1 MEDIS
6 KITGDPAVAA
16 ILRKSTSPSAQQERG
31 KREEGGVTPTRS
43 ELTGI
48 ASSRIR
54 TVKNAERIFDALP
67 ELEVIVTIATSS
79 LLSTKDLINTTLIY
93 DNVADIPIDLRQQL
107 LEPVR
112 EFHDHTRQLPS
123 KLYQWMYDALK
134 SKGASPVLLISDTG
148 FDELFGLKPSVATES
163 LRRSQS
169 DFFERQLG
177 ILGKIGGDDK
187 PKVGVESILGRAR
200 GADKPL
206 TAQTISLN
214 FANAPNSPFKADG
227 ALAKLD
233 ITITDNPRI
242 TLLPEAYRRVAQ
254 ENARTGLFGQ
264 LEQYAYEQPST
275 PTGASEYDADQF
287 KDREEERAKLGLI
300 NLGDLNETYKKTPE
314 QKLYGEVPK
323 MSFAD
328 ANKIEYT
335 ERLLPAEST
344 LPLVIGD
351 DVRNPIGYLAIVDE
365 MGNFIN
371 SRSTL
376 YGDANF
382 MNYLNNDGM
391 TDSTINRANLGMG
404 NTTRVTPD
412 IANRLTSRYGEI
424 AEDQLTKALGE
435 ALGGA
440 EISMTVTETFSRIML
455 ARHLAKR
462 HTQVIYIPAENLCY
476 FATDFDED
484 GIGVSITERSF
495 VISTVRMALL
505 FATMNSAVLNSARHM
520 QYDIELAPDDMN
532 GQKTV
537 DQLKT
542 DIMNTYNRRQPYWGD
557 MNDTWA
563 MTTNA
568 GIAFNVIGNDYYGST
583 KVSVSD
589 TTPDYKYP
597 DKEFDE
603 TLLRRTCHIAGVDPD
618 LVMTPENIEFASQIF
633 SKSLLVT
640 QQITKKQE
648 ILSKPLTRYVVN
660 GLLASPSL
668 QSALIKIIAEYINAN
683 GNGMTTD
690 QITKQISEYLAAFI
704 NGMKVTLPPPDTSA
718 AASQMELFDKRIEF
732 FEKLA
737 DLVVTDD
744 LSNAL
749 QQEGITMDPNDLKT
763 MIKSFY
769 ARNWLRKQGIENDF
783 FDLIYDESARK
794 DNIKMMV
801 DESIAAS
808 TGLVQLAKKFTSR
821 LETVAKNA
829 DLDPN
834 DAGGGFDGG
843 GGSGFDNNAG
853 DGDGGDDG
861 LGGDGGD
868 DFSLDDDGTDDGSL
882 DDGGDGTE
890 ALDNTDAGTDAGQEE
905 DTTTT
910 DDTTGDDNPPL

>member
-6 KITGDPAVAA
+6 KLTGDPAVAA
-16 ILRKSTSPSAQQERG
+16 ILRKSTSPSAQQQRG
-31 KREEGGVTPTRS
+31 KREDGGVTPTRT

-112 EFHDHTRQLPS
+112 EFHDHTRQLPN
-123 KLYQWMYDALK
+123 KLYQWIYDALK

-177 ILGKIGGDDK
+177 ILGKIGGENK
-187 PKVGVESILGRAR
+187 PKVGVESILGRVR
-200 GADKPL
+200 GADKP
-206 TAQTISLN
+206 TKPQTIKLN
-214 FANAPNSPFKADG
+214 FASAPNSPFKADG
-227 ALAKLD
+227 MLASLD
-233 ITITDNPRI
+233 IVITDNPRI

-275 PTGASEYDADQF
+275 PTGASAYNADQF
-287 KDREEERAKLGLI
+287 TDSEQEKAKLGLI
-300 NLGDLNETYKKTPE
+300 NIGDLNEAYQKTPE

-323 MSFAD
+323 MSFSD

-391 TDSTINRANLGMG
+391 VDSTINRANLGMG
-404 NTTRVTPD
+404 NTTRITPD
-412 IANRLTSRYGEI
+412 IANRLTARYGEI

-532 GQKTV
+532 GQKTI

-542 DIMNTYNRRQPYWGD
+542 DIMNSYNRRQPMWGD

-597 DKEFDE
+597 DKDFDE
-603 TLLRRTCHIAGVDPD
+603 GLLRRTCHIAGVDPD

-640 QQITKKQE
+640 QQVVKKQE

-660 GLLASPSL
+660 GMLASPSL
-668 QSALIKIIAEYINAN
+668 QSAMIKIIAEYINAN

-690 QITKQISEYLAAFI
+690 QVTKKVSEYLAAFI

-718 AASQMELFDKRIEF
+718 AASQMELFDKRTEF

-744 LSNAL
+744 IAAQL

-769 ARNWLRKQGIENDF
+769 TRNWLRKQGIETDF
-783 FDLIYDESARK
+783 FDLVYDDKSRQ
-794 DNIKMMV
+794 DNITMMT
-801 DESIAAS
+801 DEAMAAS
-808 TGLVQLAKKFTSR
+808 KTLIQLAKRFTGR
-821 LETVAKNA
+821 LETLAKNA

-834 DAGGGFDGG
+834 ESAGGFSGGFDAGGDTGGGEGDLGG
-843 GGSGFDNNAG
+843 GGDDDLDLDLDTDNG
-853 DGDGGDDG
+853 TDGDSTGETTETTET
-861 LGGDGGD
+861 
-868 DFSLDDDGTDDGSL
+868 TDTATE
-882 DDGGDGTE
+882 GTE
-890 ALDNTDAGTDAGQEE
+890 GTE
-905 DTTTT
+905 DEGTT
-910 DDTTGDDNPPL
+910 DDNPDNVL

>member
-6 KITGDPAVAA
+6 KLTGDPAVAA
-16 ILRKSTSPSAQQERG
+16 ILRKSTSPSAQQQRG
-31 KREEGGVTPTRS
+31 KREDGGVTPTRT

-112 EFHDHTRQLPS
+112 EFHDHTRQLPN
-123 KLYQWMYDALK
+123 KLYQWIYDALK

-177 ILGKIGGDDK
+177 ILGKIGGENK
-187 PKVGVESILGRAR
+187 PKVGVESILSRAR
-200 GADKPL
+200 GADKP
-206 TAQTISLN
+206 TKPQTIKLN
-214 FANAPNSPFKADG
+214 FAAAPNSPFKADG
-227 ALAKLD
+227 MLASLD
-233 ITITDNPRI
+233 IVITDNPRI

-275 PTGASEYDADQF
+275 PTGASEYNADQF
-287 KDREEERAKLGLI
+287 TDSEQEKAKLGLI
-300 NLGDLNETYKKTPE
+300 NIGDLNEAYQKTPE

-323 MSFAD
+323 MSFSD

-391 TDSTINRANLGMG
+391 VDSTINRANLGMG
-404 NTTRVTPD
+404 NTTRITPD
-412 IANRLTSRYGEI
+412 IANRLTARYGEI

-532 GQKTV
+532 GQKTI

-542 DIMNTYNRRQPYWGD
+542 DIMNSYNRRQPMWGD

-597 DKEFDE
+597 DKDFDE
-603 TLLRRTCHIAGVDPD
+603 GLLRRTCHIAGVDPD

-640 QQITKKQE
+640 QQVVKKQE

-660 GLLASPSL
+660 GMLASPSL
-668 QSALIKIIAEYINAN
+668 QSAMIKIIAEYINAN

-690 QITKQISEYLAAFI
+690 QITKKVSEYLAAFI

-718 AASQMELFDKRIEF
+718 AASQMELFDKRTEF

-744 LSNAL
+744 IAAQL
-749 QQEGITMDPNDLKT
+749 QQEGISMDPNDLKT

-769 ARNWLRKQGIENDF
+769 TRNWLRKQGIETDF
-783 FDLIYDESARK
+783 FDLVYDDKSRQ
-794 DNIKMMV
+794 DNITMMT
-801 DESIAAS
+801 DEAMAAS
-808 TGLVQLAKKFTSR
+808 KTLIQLAKRFTGR
-821 LETVAKNA
+821 LETLAKNA

-834 DAGGGFDGG
+834 ESAGGFGGGFDAGGDTGGGEGDLGG
-843 GGSGFDNNAG
+843 GGDDDLDLDLDTDNG
-853 DGDGGDDG
+853 TDGDSTGETTE
-861 LGGDGGD
+861 
-868 DFSLDDDGTDDGSL
+868 STETTETTTE
-882 DDGGDGTE
+882 GTE
-890 ALDNTDAGTDAGQEE
+890 GTEGGEG
-905 DTTTT
+905 TT
-910 DDTTGDDNPPL
+910 DDNPDNVL

>member
-6 KITGDPAVAA
+6 KLTGDPAVAA
-16 ILRKSTSPSAQQERG
+16 ILRKSTSPSAQQQRG
-31 KREEGGVTPTRS
+31 KREDGGVTPTRT

-112 EFHDHTRQLPS
+112 EFHDHTRQLPN
-123 KLYQWMYDALK
+123 KLYQWIYDALK

-177 ILGKIGGDDK
+177 ILGKIGGENK

-200 GADKPL
+200 GADKP
-206 TAQTISLN
+206 TKPQTIKLN
-214 FANAPNSPFKADG
+214 FAAAPNSPFKADG
-227 ALAKLD
+227 MLASLD
-233 ITITDNPRI
+233 IVITDNPRI

-275 PTGASEYDADQF
+275 PTGASEYNADQF
-287 KDREEERAKLGLI
+287 TDSEQEKAKLGLI
-300 NLGDLNETYKKTPE
+300 NIGDLNEAYQKTPE

-323 MSFAD
+323 MSFSD

-391 TDSTINRANLGMG
+391 VDSTINRANLGMG
-404 NTTRVTPD
+404 NTTRITPD
-412 IANRLTSRYGEI
+412 IANRLTARYGEI

-532 GQKTV
+532 GQKTI

-542 DIMNTYNRRQPYWGD
+542 DIMNSYNRRQPMWGD

-597 DKEFDE
+597 DKDFDE
-603 TLLRRTCHIAGVDPD
+603 GLLRRTCHIAGVDPD

-640 QQITKKQE
+640 QQVVKKQE

-660 GLLASPSL
+660 GMLASPSL
-668 QSALIKIIAEYINAN
+668 QSAMIKIIAEYINAN

-690 QITKQISEYLAAFI
+690 QITKKVSEYLAAFI

-718 AASQMELFDKRIEF
+718 AASQMELFDKRTEF

-744 LSNAL
+744 IAAQL

-769 ARNWLRKQGIENDF
+769 TRNWLRKQGIETDF
-783 FDLIYDESARK
+783 FDLVYDDKSRQ
-794 DNIKMMV
+794 DNITMMT
-801 DESIAAS
+801 DEAMAAS
-808 TGLVQLAKKFTSR
+808 KTLIQLAKRFTGR
-821 LETVAKNA
+821 LETLAKNA

-834 DAGGGFDGG
+834 ESAGGFGGGFDAGGDTGGGEGDLGG
-843 GGSGFDNNAG
+843 GGDDDLDLDFDTDNG
-853 DGDGGDDG
+853 TDGDSTGE
-861 LGGDGGD
+861 
-868 DFSLDDDGTDDGSL
+868 T
-882 DDGGDGTE
+882 TE
-890 ALDNTDAGTDAGQEE
+890 STETT
-905 DTTTT
+905 DTTTEGT
-910 DDTTGDDNPPL
+910 EGTEGGEGTTDDNPDNVL

>member
-6 KITGDPAVAA
+6 KITGDPAVAS
-16 ILRKSTSPSAQQERG
+16 ILRKSTGPAAQQERG

-93 DNVADIPIDLRQQL
+93 DNVADIPIDLRSQL

-134 SKGASPVLLISDTG
+134 SKGASPVMLISDTG
-148 FDELFGLKPSVATES
+148 FDQLFGLKPSVATES
-163 LRRSQS
+163 IRRSQTE
-169 DFFERQLG
+169 FFEKQLG
-177 ILGKIGGDDK
+177 ILGNLNPSEK

-200 GADKPL
+200 GASAPTKP
-206 TAQTISLN
+206 QTLSIN
-214 FANAPNSPFKADG
+214 FADAPDSPFKAG
-227 ALAKLD
+227 GELAKLD
-233 ITITDNPRI
+233 ITVTDNPRI
-242 TLLPEAYRRVAQ
+242 TMLPEAYRRVAQ

-264 LEQYAYEQPST
+264 LEQAAYEQPTT
-275 PTGASEYDADQF
+275 PNGSSEFNADRF
-287 KDREEERAKLGLI
+287 TDREEELAKQNLI
-300 NLGDLNETYKKTPE
+300 NLGDLNETYKNTPQ
-314 QKLYGEVPK
+314 QKLYAEVPK

-351 DVRNPIGYLAIVDE
+351 DVRNPIGYLTIVDE

-404 NTTRVTPD
+404 NTSRVTPE

-520 QYDIELAPDDMN
+520 QYDIELSPDDMN
-532 GQKTV
+532 PQKTI

-542 DIMNTYNRRQPYWGD
+542 DIMNTYNRRQPMWGD

-568 GIAFNVIGNDYYGST
+568 GVAFNVVGNDYYAST
-583 KVSVSD
+583 RVSVSD

-597 DKEFDE
+597 DKDFDE

-668 QSALIKIIAEYINAN
+668 QSSLIKIIAEYINAN

-690 QITKQISEYLAAFI
+690 QITTQISEYLAKFI

-718 AASQMELFDKRIEF
+718 AASQMDLFDKRIEF

-737 DLVVTDD
+737 DLVVTED

-749 QQEGITMDPNDLKT
+749 QNEGIQMSPDDLKT

-769 ARNWLRKQGIENDF
+769 ARNWLRKQGIENEF
-783 FDLIYDESARK
+783 FDLIYDDASRQ

-801 DESIAAS
+801 DDSITAS
-808 TGLVQLAKKFTSR
+808 KGLIQLAKKFTTR
-821 LETVAKNA
+821 LETLAKNA

-834 DAGGGFDGG
+834 DASGGGFDNNFGGSDAGGGDDDFGG
-843 GGSGFDNNAG
+843 GGDDDLNLDLDA
-853 DGDGGDDG
+853 DTGGDTSEGADG
-861 LGGDGGD
+861 ADDTGGDLNAADGENTEGGEQGEND
-868 DFSLDDDGTDDGSL
+868 E
-882 DDGGDGTE
+882 GG
-890 ALDNTDAGTDAGQEE
+890 L
-905 DTTTT
+905 
-910 DDTTGDDNPPL
+910 PPL

>member
-1 MEDIS
+1 
-6 KITGDPAVAA
+6 
-16 ILRKSTSPSAQQERG
+16 
-31 KREEGGVTPTRS
+31 
-43 ELTGI
+43 
-48 ASSRIR
+48 
-54 TVKNAERIFDALP
+54 
-67 ELEVIVTIATSS
+67 
-79 LLSTKDLINTTLIY
+79 
-93 DNVADIPIDLRQQL
+93 
-107 LEPVR
+107 
-112 EFHDHTRQLPS
+112 
-123 KLYQWMYDALK
+123 
-134 SKGASPVLLISDTG
+134 
-148 FDELFGLKPSVATES
+148 
-163 LRRSQS
+163 
-169 DFFERQLG
+169 
-177 ILGKIGGDDK
+177 
-187 PKVGVESILGRAR
+187 
-200 GADKPL
+200 
-206 TAQTISLN
+206 
-214 FANAPNSPFKADG
+214 
-227 ALAKLD
+227 
-233 ITITDNPRI
+233 
-242 TLLPEAYRRVAQ
+242 
-254 ENARTGLFGQ
+254 
-264 LEQYAYEQPST
+264 
-275 PTGASEYDADQF
+275 
-287 KDREEERAKLGLI
+287 
-300 NLGDLNETYKKTPE
+300 
-314 QKLYGEVPK
+314 
-323 MSFAD
+323 
-328 ANKIEYT
+328 
-335 ERLLPAEST
+335 
-344 LPLVIGD
+344 D

-391 TDSTINRANLGMG
+391 VDSTINRANLGMG
-404 NTTRVTPD
+404 NTTRITPD
-412 IANRLTSRYGEI
+412 IANRLTARYGEI

-532 GQKTV
+532 GQKTI

-542 DIMNTYNRRQPYWGD
+542 DIMNSYNRRQPMWGD

-597 DKEFDE
+597 DKDFDE
-603 TLLRRTCHIAGVDPD
+603 GLLRRTCHIAGVDPD

-640 QQITKKQE
+640 QQVVKKQE

-660 GLLASPSL
+660 GMLASPSL
-668 QSALIKIIAEYINAN
+668 QSAMIKIIAEYINAN

-690 QITKQISEYLAAFI
+690 QVTKKVSEYLAAFI

-718 AASQMELFDKRIEF
+718 AASQMELFDKRTEF

-744 LSNAL
+744 IAAQL

-769 ARNWLRKQGIENDF
+769 TRNWLRKQGIETDF
-783 FDLIYDESARK
+783 FDLVYDDKSRQ
-794 DNIKMMV
+794 DNITMMT
-801 DESIAAS
+801 DEAMAAS
-808 TGLVQLAKKFTSR
+808 KT
-821 LETVAKNA
+821 
-829 DLDPN
+829 
-834 DAGGGFDGG
+834 
-843 GGSGFDNNAG
+843 
-853 DGDGGDDG
+853 
-861 LGGDGGD
+861 
-868 DFSLDDDGTDDGSL
+868 
-882 DDGGDGTE
+882 
-890 ALDNTDAGTDAGQEE
+890 
-905 DTTTT
+905 
-910 DDTTGDDNPPL
+910 

>member
-1 MEDIS
+1 M
-6 KITGDPAVAA
+6 
-16 ILRKSTSPSAQQERG
+16 
-31 KREEGGVTPTRS
+31 
-43 ELTGI
+43 
-48 ASSRIR
+48 
-54 TVKNAERIFDALP
+54 
-67 ELEVIVTIATSS
+67 
-79 LLSTKDLINTTLIY
+79 
-93 DNVADIPIDLRQQL
+93 
-107 LEPVR
+107 
-112 EFHDHTRQLPS
+112 
-123 KLYQWMYDALK
+123 
-134 SKGASPVLLISDTG
+134 
-148 FDELFGLKPSVATES
+148 
-163 LRRSQS
+163 
-169 DFFERQLG
+169 
-177 ILGKIGGDDK
+177 
-187 PKVGVESILGRAR
+187 
-200 GADKPL
+200 
-206 TAQTISLN
+206 
-214 FANAPNSPFKADG
+214 
-227 ALAKLD
+227 
-233 ITITDNPRI
+233 
-242 TLLPEAYRRVAQ
+242 AQ

-275 PTGASEYDADQF
+275 PTGASAYNADQF
-287 KDREEERAKLGLI
+287 TDSEQEKAKLGLI
-300 NLGDLNETYKKTPE
+300 NIGDLNEAYQKTPE

-323 MSFAD
+323 MSFSD

-391 TDSTINRANLGMG
+391 VDSTINRANLGMG
-404 NTTRVTPD
+404 NTTRITPD
-412 IANRLTSRYGEI
+412 IANRLTARYGEI

-532 GQKTV
+532 GQKTI

-542 DIMNTYNRRQPYWGD
+542 DIMNSYNRRQPMWGD

-597 DKEFDE
+597 DKDFDE
-603 TLLRRTCHIAGVDPD
+603 GLLRRTCHIAGVDPD

-640 QQITKKQE
+640 QQVVKKQE

-660 GLLASPSL
+660 GMLASPSL
-668 QSALIKIIAEYINAN
+668 QSAMIKIIAEYINAN

-690 QITKQISEYLAAFI
+690 QITKKVSEYLAAFI

-718 AASQMELFDKRIEF
+718 AASQMELFDKRTEF

-744 LSNAL
+744 IAAQL
-749 QQEGITMDPNDLKT
+749 QQEGISMDPNDLKT

-769 ARNWLRKQGIENDF
+769 TRNWLRKQGIETDF
-783 FDLIYDESARK
+783 FDLVYDDKSRQ
-794 DNIKMMV
+794 DNITMMT
-801 DESIAAS
+801 DEAMAAS
-808 TGLVQLAKKFTSR
+808 KTLIQLAKRFTGR
-821 LETVAKNA
+821 LETLAKNA

-834 DAGGGFDGG
+834 ESAGGFSGGFDAGGDTGGGEGDLGG
-843 GGSGFDNNAG
+843 GGDDDLDLDFDTDNG
-853 DGDGGDDG
+853 TDGDSTGETTE
-861 LGGDGGD
+861 
-868 DFSLDDDGTDDGSL
+868 STETTETTTE
-882 DDGGDGTE
+882 GTE
-890 ALDNTDAGTDAGQEE
+890 GTEGGEG
-905 DTTTT
+905 TT
-910 DDTTGDDNPPL
+910 DDNPDNVL

>member
-6 KITGDPAVAA
+6 KITGDPAVAS
-16 ILRKSTSPSAQQERG
+16 ILRKSTGPSAQQERG

-93 DNVADIPIDLRQQL
+93 DNVADIPIDLRSQL

-134 SKGASPVLLISDTG
+134 SKGASPVMLISDTG
-148 FDELFGLKPSVATES
+148 FDQLFGLKPSVATES
-163 LRRSQS
+163 VRRSQS
-169 DFFERQLG
+169 EFFEQQLG
-177 ILGKIGGDDK
+177 ILGSINPSEK

-200 GADKPL
+200 GASKP
-206 TAQTISLN
+206 TKPQTLSIN
-214 FANAPNSPFKADG
+214 FAAAPDSPFKAG
-227 ALAKLD
+227 GELATLD
-233 ITITDNPRI
+233 ITVTDNPRI
-242 TLLPEAYRRVAQ
+242 TMLPEAYRRVAQ

-264 LEQYAYEQPST
+264 LEQSAYEQPTT
-275 PTGASEYDADQF
+275 PNGSSEFNADRF
-287 KDREEERAKLGLI
+287 TDREEELAKQNLI
-300 NLGDLNETYKKTPE
+300 NLGDLNETYKNTPQ
-314 QKLYGEVPK
+314 QKLYAEVPK

-351 DVRNPIGYLAIVDE
+351 DVRNPIGYLTIVDE

-404 NTTRVTPD
+404 NTSRVTPD

-520 QYDIELAPDDMN
+520 QYDIELSPDDMN
-532 GQKTV
+532 PQKTI
-537 DQLKT
+537 DQVKT
-542 DIMNTYNRRQPYWGD
+542 DIMNTYNRRQPMWGD

-568 GIAFNVIGNDYYGST
+568 GVAFNVTGNDYYAST
-583 KVSVSD
+583 RISVSD
-589 TTPDYKYP
+589 TTPDYKAP
-597 DKEFDE
+597 DAEFDE

-668 QSALIKIIAEYINAN
+668 QSSLIKIIAEYINAN

-690 QITKQISEYLAAFI
+690 QITAQISEYLAKFI

-718 AASQMELFDKRIEF
+718 AASQMDLFDKRIEF

-737 DLVVTDD
+737 DLVVTED

-749 QQEGITMDPNDLKT
+749 QNEGIEMSPDDLKT

-769 ARNWLRKQGIENDF
+769 ARNWLRKQGIENEF
-783 FDLIYDESARK
+783 FDLIYDDENRQ
-794 DNIKMMV
+794 DNIKMIV
-801 DESIAAS
+801 DDSITAS
-808 TGLVQLAKKFTSR
+808 KGLIQLAKKFTGR
-821 LETVAKNA
+821 LETLAKNA

-834 DAGGGFDGG
+834 AAPGGFDNSFGG
-843 GGSGFDNNAG
+843 DTTG
-853 DGDGGDDG
+853 GGDDDG
-861 LGGDGGD
+861 FGGEGGGDGG
-868 DFSLDDDGTDDGSL
+868 LDDDLSL
-882 DDGGDGTE
+882 DIDTTGADDSADGADGADQTGGDLNAGSGDATGGDGTSGE
-890 ALDNTDAGTDAGQEE
+890 
-905 DTTTT
+905 
-910 DDTTGDDNPPL
+910 GDLPPS